1 MRDLVKVALVT
12 GANKGIGFEICRQLG
27 ERGITVLVGARDEG
41 RGKEAAGKL
50 VAQGVDAHFVKIDV
64 TDQRS
69 IDQAYSMI
77 TYAFGKLDIL
87 VNNAGIFLPEDPPSG
102 LDIET
107 MKQVYETNVF
117 GVFRVTKAMLPL
129 LRNSTGGRIVN
140 MSSSL
145 GSLSLN
151 SDPNFEL
158 ASFLMLGYNS
168 SKTAVN
174 ALTVFFANELRDTG
188 IKVSSADP
196 GYCATSL
203 TNFAGSRTPIEGA
216 YTAVKLAT
224 LPDDVRSGGSTTIT
238 ENWIGRGIEEPNR
251 SPITFAG

>member
-1 MRDLVKVALVT
+1 MREQRTIALVT

-27 ERGITVLVGARDEG
+27 EKGITVLVGARDES
-41 RGKEAAGKL
+41 RGIEAADSL
-50 VAQGVDAHFVKIDV
+50 VAQGVDAHFVKLDV
-64 TDQRS
+64 TDQAT
-69 IDQAYSMI
+69 IDQAYDKISS
-77 TYAFGKLDIL
+77 TFGRLDIL
-87 VNNAGIFLPEDPPSG
+87 VNNAGIFLQESPPSG
-102 LDIET
+102 LDVET
-107 MKQVYETNVF
+107 MKEVYETNVF

-129 LRNSTGGRIVN
+129 LRGSASGRIVN

-158 ASFLMLGYNS
+158 ASFLLLGYNS

-174 ALTVFFANELRDTG
+174 ALTVFFANELRDTS

-203 TNFAGSRTPIEGA
+203 TNFAGSRTPTEGA
-216 YTAVKLAT
+216 HTAVRLAT
-224 LPDDVRSGGSTTIT
+224 LPDDESSGGFY
-238 ENWIGRGIEEPNR
+238 NDNGRL
-251 SPITFAG
+251 AW